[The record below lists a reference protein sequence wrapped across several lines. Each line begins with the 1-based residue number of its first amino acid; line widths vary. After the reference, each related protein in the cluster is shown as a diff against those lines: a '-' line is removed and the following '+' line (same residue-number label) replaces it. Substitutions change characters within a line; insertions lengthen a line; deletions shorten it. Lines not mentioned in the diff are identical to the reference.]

1 VTLRIEQTP
10 FAGLVLVH
18 PQVHADARGR
28 FRELYRAEHFAAAGL
43 PFPVQQ
49 VNASV
54 SRRGAVRG
62 LHFQWEPPQAK
73 VMRVARGAALLVAVD
88 LRRGSPTA
96 GRAWWRRAQAD
107 DDLWVAAP
115 AGFARGFQAI
125 EDDTEVE
132 YLCDAPYRPA
142 ANGGIRWDDPAL
154 GIPWPV
160 AEAIVSEG
168 DRRAPTAAEWLA
180 GPTGGVFAV

>member
-1 VTLRIEQTP
+1 MTLRVEPTP
-10 FAGLVLVH
+10 IAGLQLLH
-18 PQVHADARGR
+18 LPVHADARGT

-43 PFPVQQ
+43 PFVVQQ

-73 VMRVARGAALLVAVD
+73 IMRVVRGAALLVAVD

-96 GRAWWRRAQAD
+96 GQAWWRRTQGGE
-107 DDLWVAAP
+107 DLWLAGA

-132 YLCDAPYRPA
+132 YLCDAPYRPEH
-142 ANGGIRWDDPAL
+142 NGGIRWDDPAL

-160 AEAIVSEG
+160 AEAIVSEA

-180 GPTGGVFAV
+180 GPRGGVFAL